1 MAILV
6 IIAVIVALRV
16 IAGMMTPDEPEPAT
30 PAAVPPPPRKPLRRR
45 MPPRLPEP
53 EAPQLSDEGPDLAA
67 PPLVAKSLPAV
78 APRRAPTVLFRG
90 RDDLRRAMVLREVL
104 GRPLSLR

>member
-16 IAGMMTPDEPEPAT
+16 IAGMMTPDDIQ
-30 PAAVPPPPRKPLRRR
+30 PAAPAALPPPPRKTGRRR
-45 MPPRLPEP
+45 GPPRLPVPQVAP
-53 EAPQLSDEGPDLAA
+53 EDEGPAPAA
-67 PPLVAKSLPAV
+67 PAVKVVPVA
-78 APRRAPTVLFRG
+78 APRRAAGAFFRG
-90 RDDLRRAMVLREVL
+90 REDLRRAVVLREVL